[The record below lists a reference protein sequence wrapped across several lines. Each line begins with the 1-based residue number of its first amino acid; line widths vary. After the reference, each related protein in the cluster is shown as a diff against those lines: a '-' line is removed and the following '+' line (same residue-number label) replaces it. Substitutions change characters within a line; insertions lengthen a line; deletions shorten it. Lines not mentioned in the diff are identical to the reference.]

1 MSPEQ
6 GAKKAAVEGHNACA
20 ITSSLTGPTEN
31 PSGSM
36 MQERSQNLRTKHLLF
51 SFQRESRIAKH
62 ILAKL
67 SERFMGYGVSLSQ
80 LRGHVAIPLQQCA
93 KVHISIGHSQCLVWL
108 TGHKD
113 FTALVDKD
121 LAADSPRIAAIQ
133 AKHALTFTLLHVLL
147 NANVLESAAATI
159 SHDRHK
165 FSKLFRAWMGDQQ
178 SNVINP
184 SRNRDFTFCVA
195 IIQQTSGGTKVTQIL
210 MQAIQK
216 KRKTH
221 LETQVRKRATRR
233 SPRGGMDHFRASTNS
248 KPSSAHGITQSLNN
262 MRGQTSNLLATQ
274 GADQFQHVFLPLRV
288 ICHGLNKSAGCRRR
302 LAQND
307 LPKHRVKRILSVNK

>member
-1 MSPEQ
+1 MIRTEKKQLVAHLVIRRVFRMSPEQ

-80 LRGHVAIPLQQCA
+80 LRGHVAIPLQQSA
-93 KVHISIGHSQCLVWL
+93 KVHISIGHSQCLAWL

-184 SRNRDFTFCVA
+184 SRNRHFTFCVA

-216 KRKTH
+216 N
-221 LETQVRKRATRR
+221 E
-233 SPRGGMDHFRASTNS
+233 
-248 KPSSAHGITQSLNN
+248 KPTWKH
-262 MRGQTSNLLATQ
+262 
-274 GADQFQHVFLPLRV
+274 
-288 ICHGLNKSAGCRRR
+288 KSARGPPGEAPEVVWIT
-302 LAQND
+302 LG
-307 LPKHRVKRILSVNK
+307 LPRTRNQVVLMASRNL